1 MGVYVLVRLGF
12 GIDSLAVLVV
22 TGAAGGLYL
31 REYAQRPLARPPP
44 PRPAPEEP
52 EEPFEDPVEEADR
65 VDRERGAA
73 PAADAPRE
81 PPAVVDDGLETD

>member
-22 TGAAGGLYL
+22 TGAVGALYL
-31 REYAQRPLARPPP
+31 REYAQRPLARPQAPP
-44 PRPAPEEP
+44 PAPEEP

-73 PAADAPRE
+73 PAPEGAPV
-81 PPAVVDDGLETD
+81 PAAAVDDGLETD